1 MPLAKELK
9 KGSIVDRDD
18 APHVVEKVEVKS
30 PSARGAATL
39 YKIRA
44 RNLKTGN
51 KVDWSLD
58 GTDLMKDADFSRK
71 PVQYLYNDGTEYH
84 FMDEESAAQFSFT
97 AEVLGDQIQYIYEN
111 MPGLQYLVYND
122 APIGIQLPPVIEA
135 EIVDTSPG
143 IKGSSATGRQKPAKL
158 ATGLTVQVPEYLE
171 NGERI
176 RVDTDSGVYVGRA
189 ES

>member
-9 KGSIVDRDD
+9 RSSIVDKDG
-18 APHVVEKVEVKS
+18 APHAIEKIEVKS
-30 PSARGAATL
+30 PSARGASTL

-58 GTDLMKDADFSRK
+58 GTDLLADADFSRK

-84 FMDEESAAQFSFT
+84 FMHEESGTQFSFT
-97 AEVLGDQIQYIYEN
+97 AEVLGDQIQYLYEN

-122 APIGIQLPPVIEA
+122 EAIGIQLPTFIET
-135 EIVDTSPG
+135 EIVETSPG
-143 IKGSSATGRQKPAKL
+143 IRGSSATGRTKPAKL
-158 ATGLTVQVPEYLE
+158 ATGLTVQIPEYLD
-171 NGERI
+171 NGDRI
-176 RVDTDSGVYVGRA
+176 RVETENGAYVSRA
-189 ES
+189 EN